1 MVKLNAAETLNL
13 ISKQWAG
20 ISDIRALAEVGEGNA
35 RKIKKRIEEE
45 LNDWLLPYGKVPM
58 SKVVEYLRID
68 IKYLKKVSEERK

>member
-45 LNDWLLPYGKVPM
+45 LKDWLLPYGKVPM